1 MKLKDIARVI
11 RSKNAGPFMLTL
23 DILMPS
29 LESFNAVKASGALN
43 VDVISRLYHMPPE
56 KIRIIH
62 YRPGLAIKIT
72 LPRRVPSGDVAD
84 TDVYG
89 AQQHTPLLGIEVP

>member
-11 RSKNAGPFMLTL
+11 RSKNAGPFVLTL

-29 LESFNAVKASGALN
+29 VEAFNTVKASGALN
-43 VDVISRLYHMPPE
+43 ADLISRLYHVPRE

-62 YRPGLAIKIT
+62 YVPGLAIKIT
-72 LPRRVPSGDVAD
+72 MPRRVPSGDVAD

-89 AQQHTPLLGIEVP
+89 AQQHIPLMGIEVS

>member
-29 LESFNAVKASGALN
+29 VEAFNTVKESGALN
-43 VDVISRLYHMPPE
+43 TDVISRLYHVPRE

-62 YRPGLAIKIT
+62 YVPGLAIKIT
-72 LPRRVPSGDVAD
+72 MPRRVPSGDVAD

-89 AQQHTPLLGIEVP
+89 AQQHTPLMGIEVI